1 MRDDPRRNLKWL
13 EQQLQESEPMDPYM
27 DETAELF
34 ARIDLALE
42 EDPEP
47 PVFVPKSRKKT
58 KGEMAEQAHIGK
70 QFDESA
76 AVLTKTKKQLRR
88 EAKLQKKARKKAS
101 INRNIKGLVFL
112 AVLELMG
119 ILAILGWWLQ

>member
-13 EQQLQESEPMDPYM
+13 EQQL
-27 DETAELF
+27 
-34 ARIDLALE
+34 LE
-42 EDPEP
+42 EEAISLPEEDDLLRRVDALIDEISP
-47 PVFVPKSRKKT
+47 EEKPMGNFSSKS
-58 KGEMAEQAHIGK
+58 KGAQAEKAHIRQ

-88 EAKLQKKARKKAS
+88 EAKLRKKAEKKAN
-101 INRNIKGLVFL
+101 INRKIGDLVFL
-112 AVLELMG
+112 AILESIG

>member
-13 EQQLQESEPMDPYM
+13 EQQLQEPDPIDPYM
-27 DETAELF
+27 EETAEL
-34 ARIDLALE
+34 LAMADMVLE

-47 PVFVPKSRKKT
+47 PVFMQNTKKKT
-58 KGEMAEQAHIGK
+58 KGQKMEASHISR

-88 EAKLQKKARKKAS
+88 EAKLQKKAN
-101 INRNIKGLVFL
+101 INRNIKGLAFL
-112 AVLELMG
+112 AILEIIG

>member
-1 MRDDPRRNLKWL
+1 MRDDPRRNLKWM
-13 EQQLQESEPMDPYM
+13 EQQLQESEPIDPYM
-27 DETAELF
+27 DETAELL
-34 ARIDLALE
+34 AMADLVLE

-47 PVFVPKSRKKT
+47 PAFVQKTKKKT
-58 KGEMAEQAHIGK
+58 KGQQMEEAHIIK

-88 EAKLQKKARKKAS
+88 EAKLQKKAN

-112 AVLELMG
+112 AILEIIG